1 MIAGGEE
8 IRFDLELDVRGQKR
22 PLPVLSVKKSVSA
35 LEPGKI
41 IKVLASGPG
50 TLKDFRAL
58 VQVAGLELLEL
69 HERAGEYHFFIR
81 KPDVP
86 SGANGRIHYDRELDA
101 RRLSCP
107 LPILNTR
114 RSIESLDD
122 GEVIKVIST
131 DSGSVRFFQSLSR
144 QTGLELIEWQENA
157 GEYQFFLRKPAR

>member
-1 MIAGGEE
+1 MIAVGDE

-22 PLPVLSVKKSVSA
+22 PLPVLNAKKSVST

-41 IKVLASGPG
+41 IKVLVSDAGAV
-50 TLKDFRAL
+50 KDFRVL
-58 VQVAGLELLEL
+58 VQAAGLELLAL
-69 HERAGEYHFFIR
+69 HEHAGEFHFFIR

-86 SGANGRIHYDRELDA
+86 SGANDIHYDRELDA

-114 RSIESLDD
+114 HAVESLGD
-122 GEVIKVIST
+122 GEIIKIIST
-131 DSGSVRFFQSLSR
+131 DSGSVSFFQSLSR
-144 QTGLELIEWQENA
+144 QTGLELIAWHEHA